1 VRGSSANGGGSS
13 TVTVKKA
20 SDAQDTAIL
29 HGLRQASSASP
40 KKWLFIEEM
49 MPNYRLA
56 ADAIR
61 VPYLHPSTV
70 ARRLEKLADRGHVL
84 VSQKPKSVKWRGV
97 TEERKVRAYRFPPW
111 EE

>member
-1 VRGSSANGGGSS
+1 M
-13 TVTVKKA
+13 TVKKGR
-20 SDAQDTAIL
+20 DAEDTAIL
-29 HGLRQASSASP
+29 HGLKQASNASL

-56 ADAIR
+56 ADALR

-70 ARRLEKLADRGHVL
+70 ARRLEKLADRGEVL

-97 TEERKVRAYRFPPW
+97 SEERKVRAYRFPPW
-111 EE
+111 EG